1 MGRRIDLHVHLA
13 GLQGDGSGCF
23 VSDRMRKT
31 VTFHALMRL
40 MGADMRKPAQAN
52 EAYVRR
58 LADLLETSTEL
69 DYACLFAMDGV
80 YDAHG
85 DLVPHESHLY
95 VPNSYVF
102 EASRR
107 SAHLLPVI
115 SINPQRKDALEELDR
130 WGELAIALK
139 WLAPL
144 QKFDPS
150 EARYESFYQKLGALG
165 LPVIAHT
172 GCEHT
177 FPGMEQGL
185 GNPALYER
193 LIRQGVPVIFSHC
206 GTGSFLYPAHDYS
219 ETFVTMLERYDNVFG
234 DTSAFCSLVRYK
246 QVRRF
251 AADRYAGRILHGSD
265 FPIPTSALYFL
276 PALGFGKVMALSTAR
291 NPMDRDVKTKRAMG
305 MPDSVF
311 EGAYG
316 LLEGRIRRW
325 EAHRGPVSG

>member
-13 GLQGDGSGCF
+13 GLQGDGCGCF
-23 VSDRMRKT
+23 VSDRMRQT
-31 VTFHALMRL
+31 LTFRILMRL
-40 MGADMRKPAQAN
+40 MGADVRFPAQAN
-52 EAYVRR
+52 ETYVRR
-58 LADLLETSTEL
+58 LSELLETSTEL

-80 YDAHG
+80 YDARG
-85 DLVPHESHLY
+85 ELVPAASHLY

-102 EASRR
+102 AASRR
-107 SAHLLPVI
+107 SPHLLPVI
-115 SINPQRKDALEELDR
+115 SINPQRRDALEELER
-130 WGELAIALK
+130 WGDQAIALK
-139 WLAPL
+139 WLAPM

-150 EARYESFYQKLGALG
+150 EARYEPFYRKLGALG

-177 FPGMEQGL
+177 FPGMEQQL
-185 GNPALYER
+185 GDPALYER

-206 GTGSFLYPAHDYS
+206 GTGSFLYPGHDYS
-219 ETFVTMLERYDNVFG
+219 AAFVAMLERYDNVYG

-265 FPIPTSALYFL
+265 FPIPSSALYFL
-276 PALGFGKVMALSTAR
+276 PALGFGKVRDLER
-291 NPMDRDVKTKRAMG
+291 GRHPMDRDVKIKRAMG

-311 EGAYG
+311 EGAYA
-316 LLEGRIRRW
+316 LLEKRIVRW
-325 EAHRGPVSG
+325 EASR

>member
-1 MGRRIDLHVHLA
+1 MAPRIDLHVHLA
-13 GLQGDGSGCF
+13 GIQGDGSGCF
-23 VSDRMRKT
+23 VSNRMRRT
-31 VTFHALMRL
+31 MTFRVLMRL
-40 MGADMRKPAQAN
+40 MGADTRLPAQAN
-52 EAYVRR
+52 EAYVQR
-58 LADLLETSTEL
+58 LADLLATSSEL

-80 YDAHG
+80 YDAQG
-85 DLVPHESHLY
+85 DLVPHDSHLY

-107 SAHLLPVI
+107 SPHLLPVI
-115 SINPQRKDALEELDR
+115 SVNPQRKDALTELER
-130 WGELAIALK
+130 WGDLAVAMK

-150 EARYESFYQKLGALG
+150 EARYEPFYQKLSELG

-177 FPGMEQGL
+177 FPGMEQRL

-193 LIRQGVPVIFSHC
+193 LIRRGVPVIFSHC
-206 GTGSFLYPAHDYS
+206 GTGSFLYPSHDYS
-219 ETFVTMLERYDNVFG
+219 ETFVAMLERYDNVFG

-276 PALGFGKVMALSTAR
+276 PALGFGKVLTLEQSR
-291 NPMDRDVKTKRAMG
+291 HPMDRDVKTKRAMG

-316 LLEGRIRRW
+316 LLEKRITRW
-325 EAHRGPVSG
+325 EAHRGPVTG